1 MEEESYPKIK
11 QAVNADIEA
20 FTKRLQK
27 DPSLLKESNLFS
39 KWKPEANQ
47 DLIKQTYVL
56 LMKSWLLGMAHT
68 TRPATD
74 FADELP
80 IDMKDLD
87 EALTFEEAVEFSRGR
102 VSMTAE
108 EFYALSAKMRKKAFT
123 VGRLT
128 QLDMI
133 DKARNVYLGQLE
145 GSTSSLTD
153 FVKAIKTDVDTA
165 GLPGY
170 YETVYRTNIQTDY
183 NAGRAMELQANQ
195 PQYLEFIGIEDG
207 RQTDIC
213 RVRSGVILPYDD
225 PWWNDNWPP
234 LHYNCRSTVRAI
246 YKEEADMLGIK
257 PTGKPG
263 TAKKTAVQNGFGANP
278 VQSSSYWDPTAAQQ
292 ERLKA
297 AGIQKELDLF

>member
-11 QAVNADIEA
+11 QAVNTDIEA

-128 QLDMI
+128 P
-133 DKARNVYLGQLE
+133 
-145 GSTSSLTD
+145 
-153 FVKAIKTDVDTA
+153 A
-165 GLPGY
+165 GHD
-170 YETVYRTNIQTDY
+170 R
-183 NAGRAMELQANQ
+183 
-195 PQYLEFIGIEDG
+195 
-207 RQTDIC
+207 
-213 RVRSGVILPYDD
+213 
-225 PWWNDNWPP
+225 
-234 LHYNCRSTVRAI
+234 
-246 YKEEADMLGIK
+246 
-257 PTGKPG
+257 
-263 TAKKTAVQNGFGANP
+263 
-278 VQSSSYWDPTAAQQ
+278 
-292 ERLKA
+292 
-297 AGIQKELDLF
+297 